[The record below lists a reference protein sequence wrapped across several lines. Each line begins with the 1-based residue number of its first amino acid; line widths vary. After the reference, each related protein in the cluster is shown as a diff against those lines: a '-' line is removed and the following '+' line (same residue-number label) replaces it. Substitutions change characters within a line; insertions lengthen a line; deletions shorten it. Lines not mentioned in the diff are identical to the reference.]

1 MTGKNKRD
9 VSLLARQTG
18 MEDHGETEECHVMT
32 RQSGRRH
39 HIQQRRERKGKY
51 FRATTIDSLL
61 SVERGGIKKE
71 KKRKRLSIY
80 EFISTFQPT
89 ASENPS
95 SSAIFLPF
103 VDCKSGQVRSVF
115 IEIGTAQ
122 L

>member
-71 KKRKRLSIY
+71 KKNENVCLFMNSYRRSNRLHLK
-80 EFISTFQPT
+80 THL
-89 ASENPS
+89 AR
-95 SSAIFLPF
+95 PF
-103 VDCKSGQVRSVF
+103 FFRLLIVNRVKCVPC
-115 IEIGTAQ
+115 